1 MLGRKKI
8 RAIDT
13 EEKVKLTRENLREAL
28 AIFKYIRPYR
38 WHFIIGMVLLFLS
51 SLVFMIFPW
60 LIGQMVDVAQE
71 KAVIDFS
78 LVQLGY
84 IIIAVLL
91 MQGLISFSRVMLFA
105 KVSENGIGDI
115 RKALYRKLIS
125 SPITFFEESKTGDL
139 ISRLTA
145 DVEQLYS
152 AFSITLA
159 EFLRQLIILV
169 VGIGFLFLTTPRL
182 TGLMLVVVIPVIGI
196 IAGFFGRFVRKY
208 SQKRQDELAE
218 ANSLLGDSLQGIQII
233 KAFVSESFEDRRFR
247 KSISKVVSISMVF
260 ARYRAMFATLIITVL
275 FGGLFF
281 IIWQAAMMVQ
291 NGTISAGSL
300 ISFVTYSIIIAASIG
315 SLGNFYPQLLSAI
328 GATERVREILNS
340 TGELE
345 IDDQNDLPDLGIKGD
360 ITFQNV
366 HFTYPSRPDIEVL
379 NGIDLSVKAG
389 SKIALVG
396 SSGAGKSTI
405 LQLLLRFYDYQEGQI
420 LVDGHD
426 IRDFDIRAYRNSLAF
441 VPQEVILFG
450 GTIRENIMY
459 GKEKASETEVIEAA
473 SLANAWEFIETF
485 PEGLDTIIGER
496 GVKLSGGQRQRVAIA
511 RAILKDP
518 AILLLDEATSALD
531 SESEKVVQD
540 ALNQLMKGRTSIIIA
555 HRLSTITDVDCIYVL
570 EEGQIVEQGGHEE
583 LIAKEGGKYR
593 LQAKIGGLI

>member
-1 MLGRKKI
+1 MAVG
-8 RAIDT
+8 
-13 EEKVKLTRENLREAL
+13 
-28 AIFKYIRPYR
+28 IFKYIRPYR
-38 WHFIIGMVLLFLS
+38 WHFVVGMILLFLS

-60 LIGQMVDVAQE
+60 LIGQMVDVAQDQ
-71 KAVIDFS
+71 ADYDFS
-78 LVQLGY
+78 LQQIGY
-84 IIIAVLL
+84 LIIVVLAV
-91 MQGLISFSRVMLFA
+91 QGLISFCRVMLFA
-105 KVSENGIGDI
+105 KVSEYGIGDI

-169 VGIGFLFLTTPRL
+169 VGIGFLFGSQPKLTA
-182 TGLMLVVVIPVIGI
+182 LMLLVVIPVIGI

-208 SQKRQDELAE
+208 SQRRQDELAE
-218 ANSLLGDSLQGIQII
+218 ANSLLGDSIQGMQII
-233 KAFVSESFEDRRFR
+233 KAFVSEAFEDRRFR
-247 KSISKVVSISMVF
+247 ASIDKVVSVSMVF
-260 ARYRAMFATLIITVL
+260 ARYRAMFATLIITIL

-281 IIWQAAMMVQ
+281 IIWQAAAMVQ
-291 NGTISAGSL
+291 DGSISAGGL

-345 IDDQNDLPDLGIKGD
+345 IHDQQDLQELNIKGD
-360 ITFQNV
+360 ISFIDTR
-366 HFTYPSRPDIEVL
+366 FTYPSRPDIEIL
-379 NGIDLSVKAG
+379 QGINMHVKAG

-405 LQLLLRFYDYQEGQI
+405 LQLLLRFYDYGQGEI
-420 LVDGHD
+420 LVDGQN
-426 IRDFDIRAYRNSLAF
+426 IRDFDIRSYRNCLAF

-450 GTIRENIMY
+450 GSIRENISY
-459 GKEKASETEVIEAA
+459 GKEHAPESEIIEAA
-473 SLANAWEFIETF
+473 KQANAWEFIETF

-540 ALNQLMKGRTSIIIA
+540 ALNTLMKGRTSIIIA

-570 EEGQIVEQGGHEE
+570 EDGQIEEQGKHDE
-583 LIAKEGGKYR
+583 LINKIGGKYR
-593 LQAKIGGLI
+593 LQAEIGGLI